1 MDLLV
6 IIDSKRLEIRNKC
19 SACVRMFVMCEL
31 EFRVAFV
38 AVEVNSV
45 WPTEPSVTHCRRKH
59 HDMKFCLY
67 GKHFIHFH
75 NNLILMCDSTE
86 QICPV
91 GIDSVKWDL
100 NKPFLEE

>member
-6 IIDSKRLEIRNKC
+6 IIDSKCLETRNKR
-19 SACVRMFVMCEL
+19 SACVRMCVMCEL

-38 AVEVNSV
+38 AMEVNSV
-45 WPTEPSVTHCRRKH
+45 WSTEPSVTHWRRKH

-67 GKHFIHFH
+67 WKCFIHFQ
-75 NNLILMCDSTE
+75 NNLILMFDSTE
-86 QICPV
+86 QICRV